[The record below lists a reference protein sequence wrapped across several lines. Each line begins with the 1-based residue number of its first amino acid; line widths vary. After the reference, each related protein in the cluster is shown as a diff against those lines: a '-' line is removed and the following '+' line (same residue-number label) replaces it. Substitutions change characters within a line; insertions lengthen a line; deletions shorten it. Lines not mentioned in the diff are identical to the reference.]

1 MKKIYRN
8 IITGSTIETDGA
20 LSGKNWELVE
30 TKKKKRKSASKKKQ
44 TETKEPEMA
53 EEVTEVKGEE

>member
-1 MKKIYRN
+1 MKIYRN

-30 TKKKKRKSASKKKQ
+30 PKKKKRKSAPKKKR
-44 TETKEPEMA
+44 TETKEPEKA

>member
-1 MKKIYRN
+1 MKIYRN

-20 LSGKNWELVE
+20 LSGENWELVE
-30 TKKKKRKSASKKKQ
+30 TKKKKRRSAPKKKQ

-53 EEVTEVKGEE
+53 EEVTEVKGEV

>member
-1 MKKIYRN
+1 MKICRN
-8 IITGSTIETDGA
+8 VITGSTIETDGA

-30 TKKKKRKSASKKKQ
+30 TKKKKRKSAPKKKQ
-44 TETKEPEMA
+44 TATKKEPEQA